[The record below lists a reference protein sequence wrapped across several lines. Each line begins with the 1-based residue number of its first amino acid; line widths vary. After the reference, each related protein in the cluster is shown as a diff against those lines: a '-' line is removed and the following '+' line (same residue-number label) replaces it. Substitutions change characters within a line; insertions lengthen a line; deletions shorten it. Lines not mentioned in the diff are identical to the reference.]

1 MAEYGSSSWR
11 IYNQTLKNMFD
22 QAEKQLELIKKNIQ
36 NINLS
41 RKNEQTSA
49 GSRLKSLEDS

>member
-22 QAEKQLELIKKNIQ
+22 QAENQLELIKKNIQ